1 MGSRIIVCGSVKLS
15 AEAYAKAHDTPLLEM
30 FVVDPDDPDGCS
42 FVPQSM
48 KPDELFSAA
57 SHEAAHRAWSRNS
70 YDPVEERWLFGCSF
84 HEDDWWNPK
93 HDLLPGGLAR
103 LKDRAGE
110 DVILAYEEGSKK
122 LDSVWKVDE
131 GRWSHVDPMPELPD
145 ALATLIA
152 DRAYTEALAEVQRL
166 VRQGA

>member
-70 YDPVEERWLFGCSF
+70 YDPVE
-84 HEDDWWNPK
+84 